1 MAEPYDPLDYKNLA
15 RSVVD
20 ALLATGATSLPPADR
35 FTGSGVYAVYYL
47 GDLPYYAGYSSAD
60 LTRPIYVGKAIPT
73 GGRKGS
79 PQKGAGASSELFHRL
94 KQHAKSI
101 EQAKNLNL
109 HEFRCRSL
117 VVMPV
122 WISLAE
128 RFLVEHF
135 RPVWNT
141 VVDGFGNHDPGR
153 GRLNM
158 RRPRWD
164 VVHPGR
170 PWATRLKAEE
180 TVEDIIRT
188 LDRPAP

>member
-1 MAEPYDPLDYKNLA
+1 MAEAYDPLDYKNLA

-20 ALLATGATSLPPADR
+20 ALLATSVTSLPPAER
-35 FTGSGVYAVYYL
+35 FIGSGVYAVYYL
-47 GDLPYYAGYSSAD
+47 GNLPYYARYSSTD
-60 LTRPIYVGKAIPT
+60 LNRPIYVGKAIPT

-79 PQKGAGASSELFHRL
+79 PSIGSGASNELFHRL
-94 KQHAKSI
+94 KQHARSI
-101 EQAKNLNL
+101 EQVRNLNL
-109 HEFRCRSL
+109 QEFRCRFL

-128 RFLVEHF
+128 RSLVEHF

-141 VVDGFGNHDPGR
+141 VVDGFGNHDPGK
-153 GRLNM
+153 GRVNM

-170 PWATRLKAEE
+170 HWATRLRASENA
-180 TVEDIIRT
+180 EDIIRA
-188 LDRPAP
+188 LDRSAS

>member
-1 MAEPYDPLDYKNLA
+1 MAEAYDPLNYKNLA

-20 ALLATGATSLPPADR
+20 ALLATSPTSLPPAER

-47 GDLPYYAGYSSAD
+47 GDLPYYARYSSTD
-60 LTRPIYVGKAIPT
+60 LNGPIYVGKAIPI

-79 PQKGAGASSELFHRL
+79 AQKGSGVSNELFHRL

-101 EQAKNLNL
+101 EQANNLDL
-109 HEFRCRSL
+109 REFRCRYL

-128 RFLVEHF
+128 RSLIEHF
-135 RPVWNT
+135 SPIWNT
-141 VVDGFGNHDPGR
+141 IVDGFGNHDPGK

-170 PWATRLKAEE
+170 PWATRLKASE
-180 TVEDIIRT
+180 TVEEIIQA
-188 LDRPAP
+188 LDRPEP